1 MRPRITCHSFSGDRL
16 TGQRL
21 FPERAAPMQ
30 RDGIQAQWAEELR
43 ATPGG
48 CGWVEFLGISST
60 APCLGTAAAAF
71 ALAELGSPAEVVSG
85 AALLWSQCL
94 PIMRETIRWSSAS
107 PASRVSGE

>member
-1 MRPRITCHSFSGDRL
+1 MKPRITWHSLPGDRL

-21 FPERAAPMQ
+21 FPEGATTMQ
-30 RDGIQAQWAEELR
+30 KDGIQAQWAEELR
-43 ATPGG
+43 ATPGA

-71 ALAELGSPAEVVSG
+71 ALAELGSRDEVASG

-94 PIMRETIRWSSAS
+94 PIMRETVRLPSAS
-107 PASRVSGE
+107 PASRLVV